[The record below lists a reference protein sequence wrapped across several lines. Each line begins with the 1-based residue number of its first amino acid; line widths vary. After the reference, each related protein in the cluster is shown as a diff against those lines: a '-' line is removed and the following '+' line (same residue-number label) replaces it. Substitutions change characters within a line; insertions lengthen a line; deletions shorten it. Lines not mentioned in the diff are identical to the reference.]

1 LSKAS
6 SLIDKRVKEEE
17 EEKKDIAANGVNGL
31 DVCAVR
37 VLPTSHTNKC
47 DRV

>member
-17 EEKKDIAANGVNGL
+17 EKKGIAANGVNGL